1 MICIEVTS
9 ENDQSNY
16 GYCAF
21 DQTLDYRVM
30 LWIRHAILN
39 PVNTPFNIQ
48 VSASEDYGKDV
59 SHVEILIKSFDTFLQ
74 SVQEFEI
81 KINRVVAL
89 GQGKHDK
96 VFRKTVL
103 EQQQQTVDYNN
114 KSGT

>member
-16 GYCAF
+16 GYFAF

-30 LWIRHAILN
+30 LWIRHAILKH
-39 PVNTPFNIQ
+39 VYTPFNIQ

-96 VFRKTVL
+96 VFQKTVL
-103 EQQQQTVDYNN
+103 EQQQKTVNNN